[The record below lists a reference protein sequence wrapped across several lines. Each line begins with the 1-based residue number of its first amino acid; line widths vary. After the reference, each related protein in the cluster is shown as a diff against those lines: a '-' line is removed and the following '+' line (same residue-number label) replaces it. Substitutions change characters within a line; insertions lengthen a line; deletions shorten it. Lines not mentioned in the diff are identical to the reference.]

1 MKDDYY
7 LLIRN
12 KLIDNE
18 IYERVKDYS
27 KERNKVLTYFDIG
40 RILYD
45 AGSKYGEDI
54 IGDYSKKL
62 MIEVGKKYNKRTLY
76 RMKQFYMK
84 FNNEKVSPLGT
95 QLTWS
100 HYRVLLP
107 LNEYNEIIYYI
118 KQVEKRRLTKR
129 QLEDIVRNK
138 EYYRLPLESRK
149 KIIDN
154 TKLELKDTIKDPIII
169 KSDKN
174 VKNEKILQRIILED
188 IPSFLKSL
196 GDGFTFIDNEYKMKI
211 DDKYN
216 YIDILLYNI
225 DYNCYV
231 VVELKVTEY
240 KKEYV
245 GQIQTYMN
253 YCDKYLKKDN
263 QSSTLGI
270 ILVRSLNK
278 IYVEYSSNE
287 NIIARKYVLF
297 NSI

>member
-118 KQVEKRRLTKR
+118 KLVEKRRLTKR

-174 VKNEKILQRIILED
+174 VKK
-188 IPSFLKSL
+188 
-196 GDGFTFIDNEYKMKI
+196 
-211 DDKYN
+211 
-216 YIDILLYNI
+216 
-225 DYNCYV
+225 
-231 VVELKVTEY
+231 
-240 KKEYV
+240 
-245 GQIQTYMN
+245 
-253 YCDKYLKKDN
+253 
-263 QSSTLGI
+263 
-270 ILVRSLNK
+270 
-278 IYVEYSSNE
+278 
-287 NIIARKYVLF
+287 
-297 NSI
+297 

>member
-1 MKDDYY
+1 
-7 LLIRN
+7 
-12 KLIDNE
+12 
-18 IYERVKDYS
+18 
-27 KERNKVLTYFDIG
+27 
-40 RILYD
+40 
-45 AGSKYGEDI
+45 
-54 IGDYSKKL
+54 

>member
-84 FNNEKVSPLGT
+84 FNKEKVSPLGT

-149 KIIDN
+149 KIIDDN
-154 TKLELKDTIKDPIII
+154 KFELKDTIKDPIII
-169 KSDKN
+169 KSNKN

-188 IPSFLKSL
+188 ISSFLKSL
-196 GDGFTFIDNEYKMKI
+196 GDGFTFIDNEYKIKI

-263 QSSTLGI
+263 QGSTLGI

-278 IYVEYSSNE
+278 IYVEYSS
-287 NIIARKYVLF
+287 ILP
-297 NSI
+297 

>member
-1 MKDDYY
+1 VKEDYY
-7 LLIRN
+7 ILIKN

-40 RILYD
+40 RILYEV
-45 AGSKYGEDI
+45 GSKYGEDI

-76 RMKQFYMK
+76 RMKQLYMK

-118 KQVEKRRLTKR
+118 KLVEKRRLTKR

-196 GDGFTFIDNEYKMKI
+196 GDGFTFIDNEYKIKI

-270 ILVRSLNK
+270 ILVKSLNK

-287 NIIARKYVLF
+287 NIIAREYILF
-297 NSI
+297 K

>member
-1 MKDDYY
+1 
-7 LLIRN
+7 
-12 KLIDNE
+12 
-18 IYERVKDYS
+18 
-27 KERNKVLTYFDIG
+27 
-40 RILYD
+40 
-45 AGSKYGEDI
+45 
-54 IGDYSKKL
+54 

-231 VVELKVTEY
+231 VVELKVNEY

-245 GQIQTYMN
+245 G
-253 YCDKYLKKDN
+253 
-263 QSSTLGI
+263 
-270 ILVRSLNK
+270 
-278 IYVEYSSNE
+278 
-287 NIIARKYVLF
+287 
-297 NSI
+297 